1 MFIGFLSVSKLVRFS
16 GSSVSNSQEPVQCI
30 SLKNRPYQVKPT
42 VVNFNGKVFINLV
55 LISVNKC
62 GGNCSIIADIY
73 TRVCVPNNKEYE
85 RKSI

>member
-1 MFIGFLSVSKLVRFS
+1 MEIF
-16 GSSVSNSQEPVQCI
+16 
-30 SLKNRPYQVKPT
+30 
-42 VVNFNGKVFINLV
+42 FINLV

-62 GGNCSIIADIY
+62 GGNCSIIADLY